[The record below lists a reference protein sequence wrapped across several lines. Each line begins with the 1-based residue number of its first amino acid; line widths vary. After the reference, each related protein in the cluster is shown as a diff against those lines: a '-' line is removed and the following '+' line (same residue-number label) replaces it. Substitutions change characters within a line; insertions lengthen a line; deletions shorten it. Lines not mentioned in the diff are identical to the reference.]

1 MAERAKALIDA
12 FGRKGLR
19 YHLQSSGAYF
29 AYVRH
34 PFPGTPAKAVAMR
47 LAADHDVLCLPG
59 SMFGPDQ
66 EDYLRFAFA
75 NAEASKM
82 ESLVDRLMESQG

>member
-1 MAERAKALIDA
+1 
-12 FGRKGLR
+12 
-19 YHLQSSGAYF
+19 
-29 AYVRH
+29 
-34 PFPGTPAKAVAMR
+34 
-47 LAADHDVLCLPG
+47 
-59 SMFGPDQ
+59 MFGPDQ